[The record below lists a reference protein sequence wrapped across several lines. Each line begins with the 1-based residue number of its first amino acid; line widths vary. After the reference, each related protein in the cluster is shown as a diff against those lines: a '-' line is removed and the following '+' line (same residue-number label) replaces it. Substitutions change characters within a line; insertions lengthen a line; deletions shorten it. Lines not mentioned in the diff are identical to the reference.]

1 MPLLLKRLTNQSSFK
16 MKDSN
21 SERTRVIN
29 LASWII
35 LHYHFPNPYLW
46 NTQDSALGIKQIFII
61 ILKVYEL
68 INFQNIRSKI

>member
-35 LHYHFPNPYLW
+35 LHYHFPNPYLR
-46 NTQDSALGIKQIFII
+46 NNGGLSTGNKT
-61 ILKVYEL
+61 
-68 INFQNIRSKI
+68 NFHNNFEGL

>member
-21 SERTRVIN
+21 SERTLMIN

-46 NTQDSALGIKQIFII
+46 TNGGLSTWK
-61 ILKVYEL
+61 KT
-68 INFQNIRSKI
+68 NFHNNFEGL